1 MKTKIKVE
9 RKLHPGWV
17 EFEGLL
23 NFVYSPLQVAPE
35 LPEKIKQKLL
45 NNMFGKYQNI
55 YSFPNRDKN
64 IKISLI
70 KIDKMWEIYSYD
82 TLFKDV
88 LRFKT
93 KKEAVNEIMRLLK

>member
-17 EFEGLL
+17 EFEGL
-23 NFVYSPLQVAPE
+23 
-35 LPEKIKQKLL
+35 PEKIKQKLPIL